1 MTDSEHTT
9 AILARALEAI
19 PGAPQDMIDRARAGY
34 YHEYLSPLATPEV
47 QLVADL
53 RDLAGRRAMP
63 PASRRMLLN
72 LAKDVIN
79 GKHDASKAESDEWA
93 RSPDGQETFALLT
106 GQPTAGTDPD
116 AGPGIWIKSTRG
128 PDDEPVCEITWGP
141 LQWYAPVAD
150 VRETAIDLVTCAA
163 YAEMMMTLIVRAGIP
178 PEIVQQL
185 TTDLLSG
192 TGRRMFGTPAT
203 MELLPAGGSSKRSKQ
218 RHALVLLKRGS
229 LDYALSPHA
238 ARTMA
243 LGWLQVAEGTE
254 SDQLVG
260 EALRSTGVPDEAQE
274 SVFGYLRALRSPAKE
289 GQRA

>member
-1 MTDSEHTT
+1 VTDSEHTT
-9 AILARALEAI
+9 TKLARALEAI
-19 PGAPQDMIDRARAGY
+19 PGVPEDMIEKARTGH
-34 YHEYLSPLATPEV
+34 YHDYLSPLDFPEM

-53 RDLAGRRAMP
+53 RNLAGRRTMP

-79 GKHDASKAESDEWA
+79 GKHDASKAESDEWM
-93 RSPDGQETFALLT
+93 RSPDGQETMALLT
-106 GQPTAGTDPD
+106 GQAPGDAPGE

-128 PDDEPVCEITWGP
+128 PDDEPACEVTWGP

-163 YAEMMMTLIVRAGIP
+163 YAEMMLTLIVRAGIP

-203 MELLPAGGSSKRSKQ
+203 MELMPAGGSSRRTKR

-229 LDYALSPHA
+229 LDAALSPDE
-238 ARTMA
+238 ARAMA
-243 LGWLQVAEGTE
+243 LAWLQVAEGTE
-254 SDQLVG
+254 SDQLVS
-260 EALRSTGVPDEAQE
+260 EALRGTGVPGDVQDRL
-274 SVFGYLRALRSPAKE
+274 FGYLRHLRANREAAST
-289 GQRA
+289 

>member
-19 PGAPQDMIDRARAGY
+19 PGVPADMIERARAGY
-34 YHEYLSPLATPEV
+34 YHEYLSPLAMPEV
-47 QLVADL
+47 QLVSDL
-53 RDLAGRRAMP
+53 RDLAGRRATP

-93 RSPDGQETFALLT
+93 RSPDGQETMALLT
-106 GQPTAGTDPD
+106 GQASEGE

-141 LQWYAPVAD
+141 LQYYAPVAD

-178 PEIVQQL
+178 LEIVQQL

-203 MELLPAGGSSKRSKQ
+203 MELLPAGGSSKRSKR

-229 LDYALSPHA
+229 MDYSLSSDE

-243 LGWLQVAEGTE
+243 LHWLETAEGTE

-260 EALRSTGVPDEAQE
+260 EALRATGMPGEVQE
-274 SVFGYLRALRSPAKE
+274 SVFGYLRALRSPAQE